1 MFCLDGHLSCEWL
14 AMMVYCYIIFLSLE
28 SYHLSN
34 NWFYILSSDI
44 RERNHSRQSKGII
57 YPTTSNYDVHSTV
70 KPINIDPN
78 TFNQSSAMPTIQLSL
93 RFYKNY
99 ILLIKWHLKL
109 FYFVLSFVRKKRL
122 KTWRI
127 SNNSKYSMS
136 NELLSTN
143 WGRGED
149 LVLLAESGTDWI
161 VWLWDRGN
169 FFLAHPTRAELSLH
183 TAKSWF
189 VQT

>member
-1 MFCLDGHLSCEWL
+1 M
-14 AMMVYCYIIFLSLE
+14 
-28 SYHLSN
+28 
-34 NWFYILSSDI
+34 SSDI
-44 RERNHSRQSKGII
+44 REKNHTRQSKGII
-57 YPTTSNYDVHSTV
+57 HPTTSNYDVHSTV

-93 RFYKNY
+93 RFCKNY

-109 FYFVLSFVRKKRL
+109 FYFVLSFVRKNRL

-136 NELLSTN
+136 NELLYTN

-149 LVLLAESGTDWI
+149 LGLLAESGTDWI

-169 FFLAHPTRAELSLH
+169 FFLAHPTRTELSLH
-183 TAKSWF
+183 TAKSWS